1 MSVKNKNIWEPTK
14 KQLDDVIL
22 PAYTV
27 MSKKCVF
34 YIRKLDCFTQYIA
47 DMRMD
52 IANAIIS
59 SYPEDQDNI
68 SNL

>member
-1 MSVKNKNIWEPTK
+1 MSIKNKNKWEPNKT
-14 KQLDDVIL
+14 QLDDVIL
-22 PAYTV
+22 PVYTD

-34 YIRKLDCFTQYIA
+34 YIRKVECPPKYIA
-47 DMRMD
+47 DMLKE